1 MTPNKHLLCVFIVI
15 NDVEFVNED
24 QWVVRAIE
32 TKMATARTNK
42 FFI

>member
-1 MTPNKHLLCVFIVI
+1 MTPNKHLCVFIVI
-15 NDVEFVNED
+15 DDVEIVNED
-24 QWVVRAIE
+24 QLVRAIE